1 MNDKLT
7 ESLEIPRAV
16 RGDSTLK
23 RKLRVLMAI
32 RGRNLSQQV
41 RYSLTCGADHEIE
54 EVGKKAFDLLCGET
68 VETQPMLENQPG
80 PQKSLSLGNVG
91 KRRRELA

>member
-1 MNDKLT
+1 MNEKFN
-7 ESLEIPRAV
+7 ESVELSRAV
-16 RGDSTLK
+16 RTDSVLK

-41 RYSLTCGADHEIE
+41 RYSLTRGADHEIE

-68 VETQPMLENQPG
+68 LEDKPTLEDQPE
-80 PQKSLSLGNVG
+80 PQKCLPLENVG
-91 KRRRELA
+91 KRRRA